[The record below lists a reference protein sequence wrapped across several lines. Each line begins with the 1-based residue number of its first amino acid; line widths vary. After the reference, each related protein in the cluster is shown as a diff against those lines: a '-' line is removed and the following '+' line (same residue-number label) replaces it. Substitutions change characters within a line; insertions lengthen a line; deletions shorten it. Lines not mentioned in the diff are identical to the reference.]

1 MAIFIAYSLYSSS
14 TLIKAFSCLICSNS
28 AFIDAD
34 EVSYASNLAF
44 NSLVDDTPNSFSNSV
59 FAKIVKDA
67 KVTFGAREIIRIV
80 DSKIK
85 DKFVDLVL
93 FNEDS
98 ISKVT
103 VTMDKEN
110 KEFEFETE

>member
-1 MAIFIAYSLYSSS
+1 MLRKIAER
-14 TLIKAFSCLICSNS
+14 
-28 AFIDAD
+28 
-34 EVSYASNLAF
+34 EVSLLASKLKAKK
-44 NSLVDDTPNSFSNSV
+44 SIDLTVTDSV
-59 FAKIVKDA
+59 YAKIVKDA